1 MHELGYTK
9 DIVSRV
15 TEAAQASGAHS
26 VKTVFLTIGEMRD
39 IVDDLL
45 KQCFHWMARDTIA
58 ADASIVIDRAPSRCA
73 ATSAAACFAS
83 TPGEASPAPAR
94 AAAPPTTLS
103 LPAWSSPSTTSRL
116 CKAIG

>member
-45 KQCFHWMARDTIA
+45 KQCFHWMARDTSA
-58 ADASIVIDRAPSRCA
+58 ADASIVIDRAPFEVRCNECG
-73 ATSAAACFAS
+73 SLFRFDPWGGKPCPCPGCGS
-83 TPGEASPAPAR
+83 TDYAVVTGMEFS
-94 AAAPPTTLS
+94 
-103 LPAWSSPSTTSRL
+103 
-116 CKAIG
+116 IDHIEVV